1 MILEISKLT
10 KRYGKGEAVLRD
22 LDLAIDGPGTTA
34 IIGSSG
40 AGKSTLLRCI
50 NRLVEPTSGSI
61 KLDGV
66 ELTELRGAELGRAR
80 RSIGM
85 IFQSFNLVDR
95 LSVMEN
101 VLSGRLGYVSLWQAT
116 SRRFPQED
124 IDRAYHLLEKVGLE
138 DFVNKRADTLSG
150 GQRQR
155 VGVVRALMQQPRI
168 LLADEPT
175 ASLDPKT
182 SVQILEL
189 IEGLSNELE
198 LPVLMNIHNVAQAKR
213 QAQRI
218 VGLRFGQIIF
228 DGSADELDDEVLD
241 RVYEGTAGTGDEDDW
256 VPAASQPR
264 LAASGEADSG

>member
-1 MILEISKLT
+1 
-10 KRYGKGEAVLRD
+10 
-22 LDLAIDGPGTTA
+22 
-34 IIGSSG
+34 
-40 AGKSTLLRCI
+40 
-50 NRLVEPTSGSI
+50 
-61 KLDGV
+61 
-66 ELTELRGAELGRAR
+66 
-80 RSIGM
+80 
-85 IFQSFNLVDR
+85 
-95 LSVMEN
+95 
-101 VLSGRLGYVSLWQAT
+101 
-116 SRRFPQED
+116 
-124 IDRAYHLLEKVGLE
+124 
-138 DFVNKRADTLSG
+138 
-150 GQRQR
+150 
-155 VGVVRALMQQPRI
+155 MQQPRI

-264 LAASGEADSG
+264 LVASGEADSG